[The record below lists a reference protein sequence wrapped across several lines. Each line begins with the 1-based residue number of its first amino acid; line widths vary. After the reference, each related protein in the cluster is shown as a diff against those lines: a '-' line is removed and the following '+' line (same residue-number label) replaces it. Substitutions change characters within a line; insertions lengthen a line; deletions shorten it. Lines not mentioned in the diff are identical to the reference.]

1 MDGHSSRSAVPP
13 PGRPV
18 TGQRMETVL
27 GCFTAGSVAT
37 CWAGT
42 LLVQSHLTGMVHCW
56 FTHVLLDWFTTGSV
70 TTYKN
75 GSQLVVTIYRVSP
88 LVQSQPAGLLH
99 HWFSHNLLSWF
110 ITGSAAPYWAGL
122 SLICIVVIHDLLLV
136 TVDLYAFLLVCLFFT
151 HLLLYIIVHRSLHVV
166 CLLHIYFCI

>member
-1 MDGHSSRSAVPP
+1 MDFIEPCFGIGHNLSLICQMTSEDIKHQLIDTSAAPEGRPKWDEKSQAGMDGHSSRSAVPP

-110 ITGSAAPYWAGL
+110 ITGS
-122 SLICIVVIHDLLLV
+122 V
-136 TVDLYAFLLVCLFFT
+136 TTY
-151 HLLLYIIVHRSLHVV
+151 
-166 CLLHIYFCI
+166 